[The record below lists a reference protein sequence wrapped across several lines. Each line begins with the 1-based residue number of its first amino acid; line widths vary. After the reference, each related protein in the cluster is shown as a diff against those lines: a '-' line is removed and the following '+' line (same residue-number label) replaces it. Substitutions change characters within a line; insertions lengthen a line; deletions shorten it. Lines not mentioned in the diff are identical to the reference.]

1 MKKVVLILLALVIVY
16 LMSSCSSPKVNYVV
30 SIDYQPKDVS
40 AGDLITISLD
50 VAPRPFAQIGS
61 MGVIEVNDK
70 KYQSSLVPFKKQIR
84 VPEGTVNIKG
94 EFIFNGE
101 VFESATTTLNVKKL
115 SDEYSV
121 YLQVP
126 NDTLLGTDVSIKATV
141 VPTPD
146 FNDWSIYIYVDGE
159 RACNLV
165 PEDKSFEKGCEVDL
179 PAGDHKIQA
188 VMKSPYGE
196 VKSPEKKLRIL
207 DTTPPEIDDVGIL
220 PSTPV
225 ADEPIYFF
233 AKFKEDES
241 GAQVEIY
248 RDGELSGQSK
258 PLGNIAFFSLGDLD
272 PGKHEIT
279 VIAKNV
285 SDYASTKK
293 YTFTVLRH
301 DKKPPSVLIK
311 MPKYVFS
318 TSESVY
324 SKIDMSDDGGIVK
337 YTVFLD
343 GKEYTTEEVDMMTE
357 LERNFDF
364 GKMSNGLHS
373 ISVEAYDRIGRSGS
387 DRVNFFVS
395 DSIVDV
401 VLSIDPPQPEAS
413 QVARF
418 QIALGVPLS
427 DVESLDLIV
436 DKDTV
441 YSYTAGG
448 TETLKPYIEWRA
460 TPGRHR
466 ATVYIKTADN
476 KYGIGV
482 LEFAVKDMEP
492 PQVVTMYVNG
502 TELSRDPYNP
512 AILKVGA
519 HRVRVFVKDDGGLPK
534 DNVIKLDVYDMD
546 GTTVYLQTLV
556 LAQDAISQD
565 MREATYTITLNFPI
579 GKYKLVPKD
588 IEDVAGNI
596 LESAEPFYMKVL
608 F

>member
-1 MKKVVLILLALVIVY
+1 MKKVLIILLAVTLMYLV
-16 LMSSCSSPKVNYVV
+16 SSCSSPKVNYVV
-30 SIDYQPKDVS
+30 TVDYQPKDVS

-61 MGVIEVNDK
+61 MGIIEVNDK
-70 KYQSSLVPFKKQIR
+70 EYQSSLVPFKKEIR
-84 VPEGTVNIKG
+84 VPEGTVSIKG
-94 EFIFNGE
+94 KFIFNGE
-101 VFESATTTLNVKKL
+101 VYESSTTTLNVKNL

-121 YLQVP
+121 FLQIP
-126 NDTLLGTDVSIKATV
+126 NDTLLGTEIYVKATV

-146 FNDWSIYIYVDGE
+146 FSDWSIYIYVDGE

-165 PEDKSFEKGCEVDL
+165 PKEPSFENGCKVDL
-179 PAGDHKIQA
+179 PAGDHQIKA
-188 VMKSPYGE
+188 VMNSPYGKVE
-196 VKSPEKKLRIL
+196 SPVKSLRVL

-225 ADEPIYFF
+225 ADEPVYFF
-233 AKFKEDES
+233 TRFKEDES
-241 GAQVEIY
+241 SAQVEIY

-279 VIAKNV
+279 VIAKNI

-293 YTFTVLRH
+293 YTFNVLRH
-301 DKKPPSVLIK
+301 DKKPPNVLIK

-324 SKIDMSDDGGIVK
+324 AKVKMSDDGGVVR
-337 YTVFLD
+337 YTLYLD
-343 GKEYTTEEVDMMTE
+343 GKEYSSEDIDSMID

-364 GKMSNGLHS
+364 GRLSNGLHS
-373 ISVEAYDRIGRSGS
+373 ISVEVYDRVGRTGS

-418 QIALGVPLS
+418 QVALGVPLS
-427 DVESLDLIV
+427 DVESLDLVV
-436 DKDTV
+436 DSDTV
-441 YSYTAGG
+441 YSYTSEGSEA
-448 TETLKPYIEWRA
+448 LKPYIEWRA
-460 TPGRHR
+460 APGWHR
-466 ATVYIKTADN
+466 ATVYVKTVDN

-482 LEFAVKDMEP
+482 LEFTVKDLEP

-502 TELSRDPYNP
+502 TELSTDPYNP
-512 AILKVGA
+512 AKLKIGS
-519 HRVRVFVKDDGGLPK
+519 HKIRVFVKDDGGLPK

-546 GTTVYLQTLV
+546 GSTVYIQTLI
-556 LAQDAISQD
+556 LAQDVISQD
-565 MREATYTITLNFPI
+565 QREATYTITLNFPI
-579 GKYKLVPKD
+579 GKYKLVAGS
-588 IEDVAGNI
+588 IEDLAGNI
-596 LESAEPFYMKVL
+596 LEKSQPFYMRVS

>member
-1 MKKVVLILLALVIVY
+1 MRKFSVVLVLLALVY
-16 LMSSCSSPKVNYVV
+16 LVSSCSSPKVNYVV

-40 AGDLITISLD
+40 AGDLITITLD

-61 MGVIEVNDK
+61 VGIIEVNGK
-70 KYQSSLVPFKKQIR
+70 EYQSSLVPFKKEIR

-94 EFIFNGE
+94 TFIFNGE
-101 VFESATTTLNVKKL
+101 VYESATTTLNVKKL

-121 YLQVP
+121 FLQIP
-126 NDTLLGTDVSIKATV
+126 NDTLLGTEVLVKATV

-146 FNDWSIYIYVDGE
+146 FSDWSIYIYVDGE

-165 PEDKSFEKGCEVDL
+165 PGEPSFEEGCDLDL
-179 PAGDHKIQA
+179 PAGDHQIKA
-188 VMKSPYGE
+188 VMNSPYGKVE
-196 VKSPEKKLRIL
+196 SPAKSFRVL
-207 DTTPPEIDDVGIL
+207 DITPPEIDDVGIL

-233 AKFKEDES
+233 ARFKEDES
-241 GAQVEIY
+241 SAQVEIY
-248 RDGELSGQSK
+248 RDGELSGQSH

-279 VIAKNV
+279 VIAKNI

-293 YTFTVLRH
+293 YTFDVLRH

-324 SKIDMSDDGGIVK
+324 TKVFMSDDGGVVR
-337 YTVFLD
+337 YTLYLD
-343 GKEYTTEEVDMMTE
+343 GKEYKSEEIDSMTD

-364 GKMSNGLHS
+364 GRMENGLHS
-373 ISVEAYDRIGRSGS
+373 ISVEVYDRMGRSSS

-460 TPGRHR
+460 TPGWHR

-482 LEFAVKDMEP
+482 LEFTVKDLEP
-492 PQVVTMYVNG
+492 PQVVAMYVNG
-502 TELSRDPYNP
+502 TKLSTDPYNP
-512 AILKVGA
+512 AELKVGS
-519 HRVRVFVKDDGGLPK
+519 HKVRVFVKDDGGLPK

-556 LAQDAISQD
+556 LAQDAISSD
-565 MREATYTITLNFPI
+565 SREATYTITLNFPI
-579 GKYKLVPKD
+579 GKYKLVAGG
-588 IEDVAGNI
+588 IEDLAGNI
-596 LESAEPFYMKVL
+596 LESSKPFYMKVS